1 MCHTSCACL
10 SSGDE
15 LCPSR
20 PSLHHS
26 SAIKVILLFLR
37 QAFHHRC
44 LLLLSQSGKAPG
56 LFPPALQQE
65 KLPATVAT
73 LSWQGSCTTHIAV
86 VSEHLGAWMQLS
98 WTLFKLSCWPNTTP
112 TCSQLFC
119 YEQTA
124 KKHLQRLPQRTSF
137 SCLPFPDNVRLGNLP
152 SITLN
157 RKRHSNCCK
166 YKSQGSPVCQNV
178 IAAVSRSSRH

>member
-1 MCHTSCACL
+1 MSCACL

-73 LSWQGSCTTHIAV
+73 LSWQGMAGIQHISDITHA
-86 VSEHLGAWMQLS
+86 G
-98 WTLFKLSCWPNTTP
+98 
-112 TCSQLFC
+112 
-119 YEQTA
+119 
-124 KKHLQRLPQRTSF
+124 
-137 SCLPFPDNVRLGNLP
+137 SCLHNL
-152 SITLN
+152 L
-157 RKRHSNCCK
+157 
-166 YKSQGSPVCQNV
+166 
-178 IAAVSRSSRH
+178 